1 MEALTATPV
10 MVTKKKRNVVLR
22 FQDWIQKILEK
33 VTFGIRVL
41 TGSFYVLVFLTGF
54 FWRIAYV
61 ITGKQDVQILKTSLS
76 LGPLV
81 PGVAMP
87 TLYWWFTLF
96 VMSIINTYAI
106 SRMPE
111 GGVKSSAEK
120 NFGILFFLYN
130 FSYFCIVT
138 LFFMR

>member
-1 MEALTATPV
+1 METLTATPV
-10 MVTKKKRNVVLR
+10 TVTKKIRNGVLR

-33 VTFGIRVL
+33 ITFGIRVL
-41 TGSFYVLVFLTGF
+41 TGSFYILVFLTAF

-61 ITGKQDVQILKTSLS
+61 ITGKQDVQVVKTNISV
-76 LGPLV
+76 GPLV
-81 PGVAMP
+81 PGTAMP
-87 TLYWWFTLF
+87 ALYWWFTLF
-96 VMSIINTYAI
+96 VMSIINIYAI

-120 NFGILFFLYN
+120 NFGILLFLYN

-138 LFFMR
+138 LFFMK